1 MSARRLDIILKPQV
15 LKWARERAGLGAD
28 ELAIKIKVKP
38 KRVDVWEH
46 SGKIT
51 IVQAEKLAH
60 CTHTPLGYLF
70 LAEPPEESLPI
81 PDFRTIGDQPP
92 RRPSPDLIETLYT
105 MQRRQDWM
113 RDEVIDKG
121 IEPLEFVAG
130 YSQDTDPE
138 IVANAIRNTLDLE
151 QDWAVHLSTWDDA
164 LRVLRKRIE
173 DAGILLFLNGVVGNN
188 SYRKLD
194 LEEFRGF
201 VLVDD
206 YVPLIFVNNND
217 YKAPKMFTLAHELA
231 HLFVGESGVSNL
243 EEFPE
248 PQHVTER
255 FCNGI
260 AAEFLVPAA
269 HLTSIWN
276 QYSDE
281 NEDFD
286 QLARRYK
293 VSKLVVARRAL
304 DLGMIN
310 QPAFYRFYEITQQ
323 DVSYKQQASTSGG
336 NFWRTQNVR
345 IGRRFGTEVVRA
357 LREGRLLYR
366 HAYELTGL
374 RGKTFDKFVEQM
386 EESV

>member
-38 KRVDVWEH
+38 KRVDVWED
-46 SGKIT
+46 SGEIT
-51 IVQAEKLAH
+51 IVQAEKLARS
-60 CTHTPLGYLF
+60 THTPLGYLF
-70 LAEPPEESLPI
+70 LSEPPEEHLPI

-121 IEPLEFVAG
+121 IEPLAFVAG
-130 YSQDTDPE
+130 YNRETDPE
-138 IVANAIRNTLDLE
+138 IVANAIRNILDLE
-151 QDWAVHLSTWDDA
+151 RDWAEHLSSLDEA
-164 LRVLRKRIE
+164 LRVLRERIE
-173 DAGILLFLNGVVGNN
+173 DARILLFLNGVVGNN
-188 SYRKLD
+188 SHRKLD
-194 LEEFRGF
+194 AEEFRGF

-231 HLFVGESGVSNL
+231 HLFVGESGVSNS
-243 EEFPE
+243 EEYPE
-248 PQHVTER
+248 PQNVTER
-255 FCNGI
+255 FCNEI
-260 AAEFLVPAA
+260 AAEFLVPAT
-269 HLTSIWN
+269 HLSSIWN

-281 NEDFD
+281 NRAFT
-286 QLARRYK
+286 QLARRFK

-304 DLGMIN
+304 DLGIIN
-310 QPAFYRFYEITQQ
+310 QRAFFEFYEVSQRDVLYSQQ
-323 DVSYKQQASTSGG
+323 ESRTGG

-345 IGRRFGTEVVRA
+345 IGRRFGSEVVRA

-366 HAYELTGL
+366 QAYELTGL
-374 RGKTFDKFVEQM
+374 RGRTFDTFVEQM
-386 EESV
+386 EESL

>member
-15 LKWARERAGLGAD
+15 LKWARERAGLGVD
-28 ELAIKIKVKP
+28 ELATKINVKP
-38 KRVDVWEH
+38 TRVDVWED
-46 SGKIT
+46 SGEIT
-51 IVQAEKLAH
+51 IVQAEKLARS
-60 CTHTPLGYLF
+60 THTPLGFLF
-70 LAEPPEESLPI
+70 LSKPPEERLPI
-81 PDFRTIGDQPP
+81 PDFRTFGDQPP

-130 YSQDTDPE
+130 YGTETNPE
-138 IVANAIRNTLDLE
+138 IVANAIRATLDLE
-151 QDWAVHLSTWDDA
+151 LNWAEHLSSWDEA
-164 LRVLRKRIE
+164 LRDFRKRIE

-231 HLFVGESGVSNL
+231 HLFVGESGVSNP
-243 EEFPE
+243 EEFSE
-248 PQHVTER
+248 SQNVTEQ
-255 FCNGI
+255 FCNEI
-260 AAEFLVPAA
+260 AAEFLVPAI
-269 HLTSIWN
+269 HLTNIWN

-281 NEDFD
+281 NEAFD

-304 DLGMIN
+304 DLSMIT
-310 QPAFYRFYEITQQ
+310 QSAFFRFYEVTQQDTSITQQ
-323 DVSYKQQASTSGG
+323 ASNSGG

-345 IGRRFGTEVVRA
+345 IGRRFGSEVVQA

-366 HAYELTGL
+366 QAYELTGL
-374 RGKTFDKFVEQM
+374 RGKTFDTFVEQM
-386 EESV
+386 EESA

>member
-1 MSARRLDIILKPQV
+1 MSARRLDIVLKPQV

-28 ELAIKIKVKP
+28 ELATKINVKP
-38 KRVDVWEH
+38 KRVDVWED
-46 SGKIT
+46 SGEIT
-51 IVQAEKLAH
+51 IVQAEKLARS
-60 CTHTPLGYLF
+60 THTPLGYLF
-70 LAEPPEESLPI
+70 LSEPPEEHLPI
-81 PDFRTIGDQPP
+81 PDFRTLDDQRP

-130 YSQDTDPE
+130 YSKETDPE
-138 IVANAIRNTLDLE
+138 TVADAIRDTLDVE
-151 QDWAVHLSTWDDA
+151 RDWATHLSSWDEA
-164 LRVLRKRIE
+164 LRVLRERIE

-188 SYRKLD
+188 PHRKLD
-194 LEEFRGF
+194 VEEFRGF

-231 HLFVGESGVSNL
+231 HLFVGESGVSNP
-243 EEFPE
+243 EEFPY
-248 PQHVTER
+248 PQNVTEQ
-255 FCNGI
+255 FCNRI

-269 HLTSIWN
+269 HLTSMWD

-281 NEDFD
+281 NEAFT
-286 QLARRYK
+286 QLARRFK

-304 DLGMIN
+304 DLGMVT
-310 QPAFYRFYEITQQ
+310 QRAFYEFYEDSQR
-323 DVSYKQQASTSGG
+323 DVSYLQQESTSGG

-345 IGRRFGTEVVRA
+345 IGRRFGSEEVRA

-366 HAYELTGL
+366 QAYELTGL
-374 RGKTFDKFVEQM
+374 RGKTFDTFVEQM
-386 EESV
+386 EESI